1 MIETSINQNLTNYLL
16 DIDNLRNITR
26 FQTAPRNARE
36 TVAEHSFYVAAI
48 VLKLHDYFEFNLES
62 ALSTALLHDYSEV
75 YISDVPHS
83 IKAANKDL
91 ADALEIAESKVNA
104 EKLSEDFAKKID
116 EFNRLSTAEGC
127 IVNLADV
134 LSVLMYS
141 RLEVKLGN
149 KEYMKDVYHKTFKRI
164 NNILEISRQ
173 YLKPEYSELEI
184 ITLIDDF
191 SQSKIKDN

>member
-1 MIETSINQNLTNYLL
+1 MINQNLTNYLL

-26 FQTAPRNARE
+26 FQTAPRNAKE

-91 ADALEIAESKVNA
+91 TEALENAETKVNV
-104 EKLSEDFAKKID
+104 EKLSPSIATKIE
-116 EFNRLSTAEGC
+116 EFNRLATAEGC

-141 RLEVKLGN
+141 RYEVKLGN
-149 KEYMKDVYHKTFKRI
+149 KEYMREVYHKTFKRI
-164 NNILEISRQ
+164 NSILKTAKQ
-173 YLKPEYSELEI
+173 YLKPEYCELDI
-184 ITLIDDF
+184 INLIDDF

>member
-1 MIETSINQNLTNYLL
+1 MINQNLTNYLL

-62 ALSTALLHDYSEV
+62 ALSTALMHDYSEV

-83 IKAANKDL
+83 IKAANKEL
-91 ADALEIAESKVNA
+91 AEALETAEAKVNV
-104 EKLSEDFAKKID
+104 EKLSVNYATKID
-116 EFNRLSTAEGC
+116 EFNKLATAEGC

-141 RLEVKLGN
+141 RYEVKLGN
-149 KEYMKDVYHKTFKRI
+149 KEYMREVYHKTFKRI
-164 NNILEISRQ
+164 NSILKTAKQ
-173 YLKPEYSELEI
+173 YLKPEYCELDI
-184 ITLIDDF
+184 INLIDEF

>member
-1 MIETSINQNLTNYLL
+1 MINQNLTNYLL

-62 ALSTALLHDYSEV
+62 ALSTALMHDYSEV

-83 IKAANKDL
+83 IKAANKEL
-91 ADALEIAESKVNA
+91 AEALESAEAKVNV
-104 EKLSEDFAKKID
+104 EKLSVNYATKID
-116 EFNRLSTAEGC
+116 EFNKLATAEGC

-141 RLEVKLGN
+141 RYEVKLGN
-149 KEYMKDVYHKTFKRI
+149 KEYMREVYHKTFKRI
-164 NNILEISRQ
+164 NSILKTAKQ
-173 YLKPEYSELEI
+173 YLKPEYCELDI
-184 ITLIDDF
+184 INLIDEF

>member
-1 MIETSINQNLTNYLL
+1 MINQNLTNYLL

-62 ALSTALLHDYSEV
+62 ALSTALMHDYSEV

-83 IKAANKDL
+83 IKAANKEL
-91 ADALEIAESKVNA
+91 AEALETAETKVNV
-104 EKLSEDFAKKID
+104 EKLSCNYATKID
-116 EFNRLSTAEGC
+116 EFNKLATAEGC

-141 RLEVKLGN
+141 RYEVKLGN
-149 KEYMKDVYHKTFKRI
+149 KEYMREVYHKTFKRI
-164 NNILEISRQ
+164 NSILKTAKQ
-173 YLKPEYSELEI
+173 YLKPEYCELDI
-184 ITLIDDF
+184 INLIDEF